1 MVNKINK
8 TVSVID
14 NTFLKTHRNNFLSPG
29 TEPVKVAIK
38 IFSVLSQSISL
49 IISLSFFI
57 SSLLN
62 FSSFIIKESSDAGE
76 LPN

>member
-1 MVNKINK
+1 
-8 TVSVID
+8 
-14 NTFLKTHRNNFLSPG
+14 LSLQF
-29 TEPVKVAIK
+29 EPVKVAIK
-38 IFSVLSQSISL
+38 LFRVLSQSISL

-62 FSSFIIKESSDAGE
+62 FSSLIMNESSDAGE